1 MHAMI
6 ERLGDRL
13 RDLGYRAIEG
23 DRRKD
28 KPLVKH
34 LRNLASIANQMLGQ
48 PLRPTL
54 TTPDAPAAPTSVF
67 STASAPAPAR
77 LPAAAPVFVYFDGKD
92 HRTKTKIETLLNA
105 RQIPFKVLD
114 VTDDEA
120 ERSWV
125 TTAAHTNDFPI
136 VVIAGTPIG
145 GLAEVTQMDLEGKLA
160 PRVFG
165 EH

>member
-1 MHAMI
+1 MRAMI
-6 ERLGDRL
+6 ERMSERL

-34 LRNLASIANQMLGQ
+34 LRNLASIANEILGQ
-48 PLRPTL
+48 PLRPATAPSVSPTASPAV
-54 TTPDAPAAPTSVF
+54 TT
-67 STASAPAPAR
+67 TASAPAAAR

-92 HRTKTKIETLLNA
+92 HRTKTKIETLLSS

-125 TTAAHTNDFPI
+125 TTAARTTEFPI
-136 VVIAGTPIG
+136 VVIAGTPVG
-145 GLAEVTQMDLEGKLA
+145 GLAEVTQMDLEGKLV
-160 PRVFG
+160 RTVFG